1 MQKKKKMKQLITFF
15 LAVIPL
21 VLQSCGNIDD
31 EYVYGKGLYTI
42 DWQAAADSSSV
53 SLINRFWNAQEGYF
67 NYNNDQ
73 ADGWN
78 EAYNYWPQ
86 AHAMD
91 VVVDAYLRTNDTRY
105 SALFDAWYEGIKK
118 KSSGV
123 YWNNFYDD
131 MEWIALTM
139 IRLHEATGQNK
150 YLQTAYQL
158 WEWIKEGWNDYAGGG
173 IAWNHDEP
181 WSKNACSNGP
191 AGLIAARL
199 YHIDGNNDHKD
210 WAIRIYQWERDHLFN
225 PATGAVYDNENGLTN
240 EVNQLSLSYNQGT
253 FLGLAHELYQITGED
268 IYLKDARRAA
278 NFGISDTSMID
289 AGNNVLRDEGDG
301 DGGLFKGIFMRYFV
315 KLVLEKNLEAAY
327 QKKFATFLS
336 NNAEVLWR
344 QVVNKLD
351 LLYGTSWTQGAEG
364 STQLSSHTSGCT
376 LIEAKAYYETLRP

>member
-199 YHIDGNNDHKD
+199 RSK
-210 WAIRIYQWERDHLFN
+210 
-225 PATGAVYDNENGLTN
+225 
-240 EVNQLSLSYNQGT
+240 S
-253 FLGLAHELYQITGED
+253 
-268 IYLKDARRAA
+268 
-278 NFGISDTSMID
+278 
-289 AGNNVLRDEGDG
+289 
-301 DGGLFKGIFMRYFV
+301 
-315 KLVLEKNLEAAY
+315 
-327 QKKFATFLS
+327 
-336 NNAEVLWR
+336 
-344 QVVNKLD
+344 VV
-351 LLYGTSWTQGAEG
+351 
-364 STQLSSHTSGCT
+364 
-376 LIEAKAYYETLRP
+376 